1 MSSKKGF
8 TLLEVL
14 IVVIIIGIL
23 ASLALPNY
31 ITSLEKA
38 RSGEAVTNVGSIK
51 NAIDRYWYE
60 NGNIQTAAGAT
71 ITTANLDVT
80 ITSTLY
86 AYVITDDETDADTLV
101 YTITATRNVGA
112 TAYTVT
118 WIQESATEG
127 HLYRSLNLGG
137 PVAP

>member
-23 ASLALPNY
+23 AALALPNY
-31 ITSLEKA
+31 VASLEKA

-51 NAIDRYWYE
+51 NALDRYWY
-60 NGNIQTAAGAT
+60 QRGA
-71 ITTANLDVT
+71 ITETLGDLDIT

-86 AYVITDDETDADTLV
+86 GYVITDDGTDASNLK
-101 YTITATRNVGA
+101 YTITATRTVGG
-112 TAYTVT
+112 TDYVVT
-118 WIQESATEG
+118 WIQTSSTTG
-127 HLYRSLNLGG
+127 SLYRSANLGG
-137 PVAP
+137 PTPPS